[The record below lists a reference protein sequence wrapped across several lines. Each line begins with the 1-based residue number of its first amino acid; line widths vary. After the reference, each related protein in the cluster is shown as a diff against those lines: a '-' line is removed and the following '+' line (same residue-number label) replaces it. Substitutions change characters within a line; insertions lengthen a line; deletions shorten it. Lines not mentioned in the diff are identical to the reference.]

1 MVDNA
6 QPQIHWQP
14 ISALPLVGSMI
25 DGLWDEVEQQYRGR
39 LTKGKILYV
48 KGGVWG
54 VTEQRFTVRSR
65 C

>member
-1 MVDNA
+1 MVDSA

-48 KGGVWG
+48 N
-54 VTEQRFTVRSR
+54 SPLIY
-65 C
+65 